1 MKVNNISFLL
11 LDENQWDEVFV
22 NIKYGT
28 WGGNEII
35 TVKNWKLW
43 IKSENCVISI

>member
-11 LDENQWDEVFV
+11 LDKNQWDEVFV
-22 NIKYGT
+22 NSKYGSR
-28 WGGNEII
+28 GGNEII
-35 TVKNWKLW
+35 TIKNWKLW